1 MKKIISVIL
10 LSCMLATASV
20 NCYAKDTIC
29 GEVLNT
35 DIKAYINGNP
45 IKSYNINGW
54 TGIKAEDLRQYGF
67 DVEWNSDE
75 RTLSVIKNPTEKC
88 TANYQFEQNIY
99 PIGSRAAYVYKTDI
113 KTFLEGKPVESFNI
127 GGWTIIYID
136 ELQIYGDVIWDSQK
150 REISYRST
158 TPWQIN
164 LMPYYMPSQGHAVG
178 SYNDLVKNINGLFT
192 KENNIYYADG
202 ENLSHICEVKLTYD
216 KEQGGIIF
224 SFSMT
229 GQHLIH
235 DEYLSNLCNNM
246 ITVENGTRIQD
257 SPTFA
262 NKHVRLCINGIPVPI
277 CEVWQNK
284 GNNNKDFY
292 FLLDFKISQDEVK
305 NITFEI
311 F

>member
-1 MKKIISVIL
+1 
-10 LSCMLATASV
+10 
-20 NCYAKDTIC
+20 
-29 GEVLNT
+29 
-35 DIKAYINGNP
+35 
-45 IKSYNINGW
+45 
-54 TGIKAEDLRQYGF
+54 
-67 DVEWNSDE
+67 
-75 RTLSVIKNPTEKC
+75 
-88 TANYQFEQNIY
+88 
-99 PIGSRAAYVYKTDI
+99 
-113 KTFLEGKPVESFNI
+113 
-127 GGWTIIYID
+127 
-136 ELQIYGDVIWDSQK
+136 
-150 REISYRST
+150 
-158 TPWQIN
+158 
-164 LMPYYMPSQGHAVG
+164 
-178 SYNDLVKNINGLFT
+178 
-192 KENNIYYADG
+192 
-202 ENLSHICEVKLTYD
+202 
-216 KEQGGIIF
+216 
-224 SFSMT
+224 MT